1 MADPTLCGLVGVSPA
16 DTVTMNGAE
25 RPIDGIDVW
34 PLLLS
39 RASQSPRE
47 YLPTTEHSLIWKG
60 RWKLITLAGGF
71 NKPWDPTQIQGQVGY
86 GGWYP
91 PALGSN
97 DTHGSPGDPGP
108 QEWPCVGPAVGWG
121 QCAVCTDA
129 RPCLFDIIADPSERV
144 NQAPKQPAIVAQMA
158 RQLATYTPYI
168 DKGMGAAELSKYECL
183 TTNISDSAPFGS
195 WWGDF
200 MGPCCRKRQG

>member
-1 MADPTLCGLVGVSPA
+1 MADPTLCGLVGVPPA

-39 RASQSPRE
+39 RASESPRE

-97 DTHGSPGDPGP
+97 DSTTEMRPECRAAASSHSWRSSARRSP
-108 QEWPCVGPAVGWG
+108 
-121 QCAVCTDA
+121 
-129 RPCLFDIIADPSERV
+129 
-144 NQAPKQPAIVAQMA
+144 APNT
-158 RQLATYTPYI
+158 R
-168 DKGMGAAELSKYECL
+168 
-183 TTNISDSAPFGS
+183 
-195 WWGDF
+195 
-200 MGPCCRKRQG
+200 

>member
-1 MADPTLCGLVGVSPA
+1 MVPA
-16 DTVTMNGAE
+16 GA
-25 RPIDGIDVW
+25 W
-34 PLLLS
+34 
-39 RASQSPRE
+39 
-47 YLPTTEHSLIWKG
+47 
-60 RWKLITLAGGF
+60 
-71 NKPWDPTQIQGQVGY
+71 IQRH
-86 GGWYP
+86 
-91 PALGSN
+91 A
-97 DTHGSPGDPGP
+97 GSPGDPGP

-158 RQLATYTPYI
+158 RQLATYAPYI